1 VLQANESRSSN
12 RTTHLRQEN
21 LEMKLPKNIAT
32 VLLAIY
38 LILAGLGALGVG
50 FPLMGV
56 ITGVCALLAGILLL
70 VGR

>member
-1 VLQANESRSSN
+1 
-12 RTTHLRQEN
+12 
-21 LEMKLPKNIAT
+21 MKLPKNIAT